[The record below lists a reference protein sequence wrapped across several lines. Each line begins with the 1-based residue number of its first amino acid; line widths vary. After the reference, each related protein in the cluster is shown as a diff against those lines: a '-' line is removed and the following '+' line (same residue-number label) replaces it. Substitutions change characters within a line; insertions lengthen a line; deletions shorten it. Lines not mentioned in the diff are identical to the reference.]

1 MSLHELYQEI
11 IVDHGKSPR
20 HFGDLIGATHSQ
32 SGHNPLCGDQLV
44 IYLVERDGIIHD
56 LKFKGSG
63 CAISVASASLM
74 IEAMKGKSF
83 VEFTQFFDYFH
94 VLVTKGEEP
103 NINMGKLLA
112 FSGVAQY
119 PIRVKCATLAWH
131 TLKAALEN
139 KNETVSTEGE
149 TR

>member
-20 HFGDLIGATHSQ
+20 HFGELAGATHLQ

-44 IYLVERDGIIHD
+44 IYVIEQDGLIQD
-56 LKFKGSG
+56 VQFKGSG
-63 CAISVASASLM
+63 CAISMASASLM
-74 IEAMKGKSF
+74 IEAIKGKSIS
-83 VEFTQFFDYFH
+83 EFAELFDCFH
-94 VLVTKGEEP
+94 ILVTKGEES
-103 NINMGKLLA
+103 NSNMGKLLA

-149 TR
+149 TK